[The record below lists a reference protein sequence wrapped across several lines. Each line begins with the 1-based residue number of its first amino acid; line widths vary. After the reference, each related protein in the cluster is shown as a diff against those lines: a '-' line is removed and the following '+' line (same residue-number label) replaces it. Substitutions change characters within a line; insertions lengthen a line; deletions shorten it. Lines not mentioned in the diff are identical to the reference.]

1 MLKKAVLLAVT
12 LLLIVASVAPAQGRR
27 PGRSRYSPSRPTISP
42 YLYLSRGTTAG
53 VPAYYAWVRP
63 RLELMQRQDLVDSE
77 LHTLQ
82 RELLRPQFQGTG
94 EAAVPGAFMD
104 LMHFYPEPNVGR
116 R

>member
-1 MLKKAVLLAVT
+1 
-12 LLLIVASVAPAQGRR
+12 
-27 PGRSRYSPSRPTISP
+27 
-42 YLYLSRGTTAG
+42 
-53 VPAYYAWVRP
+53 
-63 RLELMQRQDLVDSE
+63 MQRQDLVDSE